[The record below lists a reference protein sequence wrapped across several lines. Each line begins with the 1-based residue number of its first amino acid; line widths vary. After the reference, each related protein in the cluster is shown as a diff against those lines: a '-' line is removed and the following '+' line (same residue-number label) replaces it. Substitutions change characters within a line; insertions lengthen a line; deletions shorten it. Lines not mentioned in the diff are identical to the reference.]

1 MDTRPESLFKTSC
14 FATAVYRAIIK
25 LNPIRLVRNPI
36 ILITETGAVLT
47 TLEALFFMENIH
59 MFTLHISLWLWFT
72 VLFANFAES
81 IAEVRNEA
89 QADSLKKTR
98 TDILAK
104 KRDKDGNIV
113 IVNYRE
119 LRKGDHIVVTANEI
133 IPADGEIISGAA
145 SIDESSVTGESEAVI
160 RRAGSEQNTVTAGTR
175 VLSDQIVVMVTTDP
189 GEGFLD
195 KMINLIEGAKRK
207 KTHNEIAL
215 TILLSTLTIIF
226 LVMIISFQILGS
238 SYNLQINISMTIAFL
253 ICLIPTTIAGLLSAV
268 GIAGINRLMKRNVIA
283 LSRQSVEVAG
293 DIDLILLDKTG
304 TITFGNRQAHQFFS
318 AKENEKQNFLR
329 ACYLTS
335 YLDETAEGRS
345 VIELLKSTNP
355 EVLHPIQETVDFIPF
370 SAETRISG
378 MDFSGEKYRKG
389 AVDAVEAFA
398 GEKTPLN
405 LEVMVKR
412 ISEQGGTPLL
422 VANSRHILGVI
433 FFKDK
438 IKPGLSEQFDRFR
451 AMGIKT
457 IMITGDNPITA
468 ASIASEIHADDFLA
482 SATPEQKLN
491 FLKQMQAEGKMVAM
505 TGDGVNDAPA
515 LAQADLGVAMNAGTQ
530 AAKEAANMIDLDS
543 HPNKLFEIIEIGK
556 QLLMT
561 RGALTTFSIANDV
574 AKYFA
579 ILPAILAPYF
589 PLLSAFNIMQLRTPK
604 SAILSAVIFNAIIII
619 ILIPLAFKG
628 VKLVPRQAAITLRHN
643 LLIYGAGGI
652 LLPFFGIKCIDIILT
667 ILKVVS

>member
-1 MDTRPESLFKTSC
+1 MKNQADSIFKASY
-14 FATAVYRAIIK
+14 FATAIWHAFVK
-25 LNPIRLVRNPI
+25 LNPITLARNPVMF
-36 ILITETGAVLT
+36 ITEIGAVLA
-47 TLEALFFMENIH
+47 TLEALFFLDNFH
-59 MFTLHISLWLWFT
+59 MFTLHVSLWLWFT

-81 IAEVRNEA
+81 IAELRNEA
-89 QADSLKKTR
+89 QANSLKKTR
-98 TDILAK
+98 TEMLAK
-104 KRDKDGNIV
+104 KLDKDGRIV

-119 LRKGDHIVVTANEI
+119 LRKGDHVLVPANEI

-145 SIDESSVTGESEAVI
+145 SIDESSVTGESEPVI
-160 RRAGSEQNTVTAGTR
+160 RRAGSEQNTVTAGTK
-175 VLSDQIVVMVTTDP
+175 VLSDQLVIKVTADP

-195 KMINLIEGAKRK
+195 RMINLIEGAKRK

-226 LVMIISFQILGS
+226 LVMVVSFQMLGN
-238 SYNLQINISMTIAFL
+238 SYNLQINITMKIAFL
-253 ICLIPTTIAGLLSAV
+253 ICLIPTTIAGLLSAI

-283 LSRQSVEVAG
+283 MSGQAVEVAG
-293 DIDLILLDKTG
+293 DIDMILIDKTG
-304 TITFGNRQAHQFFS
+304 TITFGNRQAHQFFT
-318 AKENEKQNFLR
+318 AKEQEEQTFFR

-335 YLDETAEGRS
+335 YLDPTSEGQS
-345 VIELLKSTNP
+345 VCELLKSTNP
-355 EVLHPIQETVDFIPF
+355 ETLQPVNGTVNFIPF

-378 MDFSGEKYRKG
+378 VDIDGEKYRKG
-389 AVDAVEAFA
+389 AVDAIENFV
-398 GEKTPLN
+398 GKKTPLN
-405 LEVMVKR
+405 LEVVTKM

-422 VANSRHILGVI
+422 VSDSRHILGVI

-438 IKPGLSEQFDRFR
+438 IKPGMAEQFARFR
-451 AMGIKT
+451 TMGIKT

-468 ASIASEIHADDFLA
+468 ATIAAEIQIDDFLA
-482 SATPEQKLN
+482 SVTPEQKLQ
-491 FLKQMQAEGKMVAM
+491 FLKQKQAEGKLVAM

-579 ILPAILAPYF
+579 ILPAMLSPYF
-589 PLLSAFNIMQLRTPK
+589 PFLKAFNIMHLRTPE
-604 SAILSAVIFNAIIII
+604 SAVLSAVIFNAVIII

-628 VKLVPRQAAITLRHN
+628 VKLVPREAAATLKRN
-643 LLIYGAGGI
+643 LLLYGVGGI
-652 LLPFFGIKCIDIILT
+652 LLPFFGIKFIDILLT
-667 ILKVVS
+667 VLKVTS